1 MLVKDQKLYYSAGE
15 LAGLFGIPKQTMFY
29 YVKMG
34 LLVPDYIA
42 ENGYRYFGD
51 SQYLN
56 MEIIYFLRKLDI
68 PVPDI
73 KAYLRSN
80 DIDKLIKLLASKRQY
95 CINVIRHQQ
104 GLLKALEACE
114 ERLISSRHLVLDRVL
129 LKDCPEKYYI
139 VSTYASARAPH
150 CGDSRA
156 LKLLPGIGPI
166 TVRAA
171 HVSQLFAN
179 MDFKD
184 CATGWIVLQDTF
196 FGGNPAQSFAV
207 MTEIF
212 ARDGLQKANFIAPA
226 GLYMV
231 LHLKGDFFRKAGR
244 ASRMMSQF
252 LIRNHLRAVGDIF
265 VKPRIDYWSTSDPT
279 QYVNTLLLQVAPLDP
294 SRH

>member
-1 MLVKDQKLYYSAGE
+1 
-15 LAGLFGIPKQTMFY
+15 
-29 YVKMG
+29 
-34 LLVPDYIA
+34 
-42 ENGYRYFGD
+42 
-51 SQYLN
+51 

-184 CATGWIVLQDTF
+184 RATGWIVLQDTF
-196 FGGNPAQSFAV
+196 SEAIRPSLCGHD
-207 MTEIF
+207 
-212 ARDGLQKANFIAPA
+212 RNFCQGRAAKSQFHRTGRP
-226 GLYMV
+226 
-231 LHLKGDFFRKAGR
+231 LHGAASQRRLFRKAGR

>member
-1 MLVKDQKLYYSAGE
+1 MLD
-15 LAGLFGIPKQTMFY
+15 
-29 YVKMG
+29 
-34 LLVPDYIA
+34 
-42 ENGYRYFGD
+42 
-51 SQYLN
+51 
-56 MEIIYFLRKLDI
+56 
-68 PVPDI
+68 
-73 KAYLRSN
+73 
-80 DIDKLIKLLASKRQY
+80 
-95 CINVIRHQQ
+95 
-104 GLLKALEACE
+104 
-114 ERLISSRHLVLDRVL
+114 
-129 LKDCPEKYYI
+129 EKHI

-184 CATGWIVLQDTF
+184 RATGWIVLQDTF

-231 LHLKGDFFRKAGR
+231 LHVKGDFFRKAGR

>member
-139 VSTYASARAPH
+139 VSTYA
-150 CGDSRA
+150 
-156 LKLLPGIGPI
+156 LL
-166 TVRAA
+166 
-171 HVSQLFAN
+171 
-179 MDFKD
+179 
-184 CATGWIVLQDTF
+184 IVKQMCTK
-196 FGGNPAQSFAV
+196 NP
-207 MTEIF
+207 
-212 ARDGLQKANFIAPA
+212 K
-226 GLYMV
+226 
-231 LHLKGDFFRKAGR
+231 
-244 ASRMMSQF
+244 
-252 LIRNHLRAVGDIF
+252 
-265 VKPRIDYWSTSDPT
+265 
-279 QYVNTLLLQVAPLDP
+279 
-294 SRH
+294 